1 MYDALQEYQ
10 LSDWQVDHSSFVPG
24 FVETRSIL
32 IVLVHYTN
40 FDAPP
45 QTEEEAR
52 EHYWGTTVN
61 NGVQGSLVSM
71 LEASSYGRM
80 TFSEQQSR
88 VRRST
93 TCCIPVDVHTDA
105 LPSRHTLRSSRST

>member
-1 MYDALQEYQ
+1 MYDAFQDYQ
-10 LSDWQVDHSSFVPG
+10 LSDWQVDHSSFLPG
-24 FVETRSIL
+24 IVDQRSIL
-32 IVLVHYTN
+32 IVLVHYSN
-40 FDAPP
+40 YDAPP

-80 TFSEQQSR
+80 TFSEQDSR
-88 VRRST
+88 VRRSAT
-93 TCCIPVDVHTDA
+93 RYIPVVN
-105 LPSRHTLRSSRST
+105 